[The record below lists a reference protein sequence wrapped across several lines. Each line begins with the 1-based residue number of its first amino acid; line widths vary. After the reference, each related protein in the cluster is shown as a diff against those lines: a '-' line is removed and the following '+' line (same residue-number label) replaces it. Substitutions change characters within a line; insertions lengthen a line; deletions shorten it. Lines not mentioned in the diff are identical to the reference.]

1 MDLNQELRQ
10 MLEDMKKSTENSIK
24 MMHEAR
30 IQRTLHDIVDLELK
44 AAQLVDS
51 GIQKKKA
58 CQYTEAKEDFFE
70 AQYIYYELLDEQIP
84 ELYEIMK
91 ERSDPLLEEDVE
103 EYRKQ
108 KQTCLEGR
116 IQGIKFIGDVFVLE
130 GNTEKAKQNYLQAIE
145 IFRATED
152 PSLFSRYLVGLMYW
166 LCREKT
172 DTKSV
177 QELGNIAARY
187 FEECVQLGKG
197 AQGVMDKK
205 AFQFSCE
212 ALGHFHQGDV
222 PGLRN
227 DEKSYHYFCLAT
239 DSGYDCSDQL
249 VKYKKTLFGKI
260 KYIG

>member
-1 MDLNQELRQ
+1 MDLNQELSQ
-10 MLEDMKKSTENSIK
+10 MLEDMKKTTESSVK
-24 MMHEAR
+24 VLHEAR
-30 IQRTLHDIVDLELK
+30 IQRALHDIVDLELK
-44 AAQLVDS
+44 TAQLVDD

-58 CQYTEAKEDFFE
+58 CQYAGAKDDFFE
-70 AQYIYYELLDEQIP
+70 AQCIYYDLLEEQIP
-84 ELYEIMK
+84 EFYEIMQ
-91 ERSDPLLEEDVE
+91 ERSNPLLGEDLE

-108 KQTCLEGR
+108 KQTCSEGR
-116 IQGIKFIGDVFVLE
+116 IQSIKFIADVFSLE
-130 GNTEKAKQNYLQAIE
+130 GNTAKAKQNYLLAIE

-152 PSLFSRYLVGLMYW
+152 PSLFSRYLVGLIYW

-177 QELGNIAARY
+177 QEFGNIAARY

-197 AQGVMDKK
+197 SQAVMDKK

-222 PGLRN
+222 PGLRD
-227 DEKSYHYFCLAT
+227 DEKSYNYFCMAT
-239 DSGYDCSDQL
+239 DSGMDCSDQL